1 MRHHLNP
8 LPGVK
13 PPSYLGILAGFLL
26 FYSPLSGQES
36 KPRLTLLG
44 HKARVMCVAVS
55 PDGKTLASGGD
66 DLTIRLWDVASGKER
81 NTIKVADEAD
91 WIGSLAFSPDGKT
104 LASGGSGSG
113 ANTVKLWDL
122 GTRKGVTLLE
132 EGQCML
138 PVAVFSPDGKI
149 LASAST
155 FLHATP
161 LAFWDATTHKLV
173 AKTEKELSVEA
184 LAFAPDGKTA
194 IVLGREGGI
203 TSVQTATGKI
213 TATMKTAAD
222 SFAAAAFSPDA
233 KTLATVTWNETTVKL
248 WDVATGK
255 QQVAIKGPAGGVSR
269 MIFSPDGKTLVT
281 GGGDGTIKFWTVATG
296 KEGATLTGHEDSV
309 QSLAFS
315 PDGKLFVSGSEDST
329 IKIWDVPPQK

>member
-1 MRHHLNP
+1 MRHLNL
-8 LPGVK
+8 LPRVK

-26 FYSPLSGQES
+26 FCSPLSGQET

-66 DLTIRLWDVASGKER
+66 DLTIRFWDLASGKER
-81 NTIKVADEAD
+81 NTIKVDDEAD
-91 WIGSLAFSPDGKT
+91 WIGSLAFSPDGKM

-113 ANTVKLWDL
+113 ANTVKLWDV

-161 LAFWDATTHKLV
+161 LAFWDTTTRKPV
-173 AKTEKELSVEA
+173 AKTEKALSIEA
-184 LAFAPDGKTA
+184 LAFTPDGKTMV
-194 IVLGREGGI
+194 VLGRYGGI

-213 TATMKTAAD
+213 TATMKTAD
-222 SFAAAAFSPDA
+222 DLFVAAAFSPDA

-248 WDVATGK
+248 WAVATGK
-255 QQVAIKGPAGGVSR
+255 QQVAIKGPASGVSR
-269 MIFSPDGKTLVT
+269 MIFSPDGKTLVA

-296 KEGATLTGHEDSV
+296 KEWATLTGHEGEAR
-309 QSLAFS
+309 SLVFS
-315 PDGKLFVSGSEDST
+315 LDGKLLVSGSVDGT
-329 IKIWDVPPQK
+329 IEIWDVPPQK